1 MDDDRVRRVLAH
13 AEQRTD
19 DPDDLAGSLA
29 YLLSSCQDVL
39 DVQALGVMVRGRN
52 GRLQLL
58 AASTHRSAELELHQG
73 QIDEGPCVDAADS
86 GGSVAVVGEGPAS
99 ERWPTFGPT
108 MVAAGFRAVHSAP
121 LRDGDSTIGAMALF
135 RSDEIA
141 FDAAED
147 EAAQA
152 YADLVSRIV
161 LGGSGVAPEDLPDR
175 IDAALASRVQI
186 ERAKGVVAQRQGVD
200 MAGAYELMREV
211 AERRGES
218 LTATANELIDSILRD
233 DVNR

>member
-1 MDDDRVRRVLAH
+1 MDDGRVRRALAH

-19 DPDDLAGSLA
+19 DPDDVAGSLA

-39 DVQALGVMVRGRN
+39 DVQAVGVMVAGRN

-58 AASTHRSAELELHQG
+58 AASTHRSAELELHQS
-73 QIDEGPCVDAADS
+73 QIDEGPCVDAAES
-86 GGSVAVVGEGPAS
+86 GQSVAVVGEGPAN
-99 ERWPTFGPT
+99 ERWPQFGPK

-121 LRDGDSTIGAMALF
+121 LRDGDSTVGAMALF

-161 LGGSGVAPEDLPDR
+161 LGGSGVAPKDVPDR

-186 ERAKGVVAQRQGVD
+186 ERAKGVVAQTQGVD
-200 MAGAYELMREV
+200 MAGAYELMRE
-211 AERRGES
+211 AADRRGES
-218 LTATANELIDSILRD
+218 LTATANDLIDSILRD